1 MITFDDVCFAYEDRP
16 VLQHITFT
24 LKKGQS
30 LALLGP
36 NGAGKSTLL
45 RILNGLIF
53 PERGRYAFDGET
65 ITKAKL
71 RDRSYSKWFHQRVGY
86 VWQDAVVQLF
96 CATVEEELAFGP
108 EQMGLADAD
117 VHHRVDDAL
126 AYCRIEHLRT
136 RPPYTLSGGEKKRV
150 AIASILTMNPAVWTF
165 DEPEAALDEDGL
177 AWLAA
182 FLTDLRVAGKTLVFA
197 THDRAFAG
205 RFADATLM
213 FDATHHATYSA
224 ITSEMI

>member
-1 MITFDDVCFAYEDRP
+1 MITFDDACFSYENVP

-24 LKKGQS
+24 LKEGRA

-45 RILNGLIF
+45 RMMNGLIF
-53 PERGRYAFDGET
+53 PERGRYAFDGT
-65 ITKAKL
+65 DITTEKL
-71 RDRSYSKWFHQRVGY
+71 RDRRYSKWFHQRVGY
-86 VWQDAVVQLF
+86 VWQNPAVQLF

-108 EQMGLADAD
+108 EQMGLADKEIQR
-117 VHHRVDDAL
+117 RVSDAF
-126 AYCRIEHLRT
+126 AYCQIEHLRERT
-136 RPPYTLSGGEKKRV
+136 PYTLSGGEKKRV

-165 DEPEAALDEDGL
+165 DEPEAALDADGL
-177 AWLAA
+177 AWLSA
-182 FLTDLRVAGKTLVFA
+182 FFTDLRGAGKTLVFA